1 VGLSE
6 DEVVRRSGASPER
19 VRELAA
25 MGILAPEPGA
35 GEPFRRGDAMRVQL
49 VEELESA
56 GIPAE
61 QVGRAIADGALTLS
75 YLDALPDPPSR
86 SDRTFR
92 DLCAEMQLPFRLLER
107 IYAAFGFPAPRI
119 DDFVRRDELD
129 IVSGLSIL
137 FDAGLDEAEVLRA
150 ARVWGEPQRRV
161 AHHQVHSFHELI
173 EEPFR
178 RQGLSEDQ
186 ALAAT
191 LTQVGVRVIP
201 FVHRLVAWLYARHFE
216 RAATEHRLGHVE
228 RALDAAGLHRRPPP
242 RPAACVFADLS
253 GSTQLT
259 EELGDE
265 AAADMSLRLAVTMQE
280 VADAHDGLVVKML
293 GDGVHFHFQD
303 PRNAVIGSLDFVER
317 AGRHDLPPTHIGV
330 EAGPMTYTDGDYYGL
345 TVILAARIAAA
356 AGPAE
361 VLVGPEARRLT
372 EADDVRFEEVGPISL
387 KGIAKPV
394 RVHRA
399 IRATPLT

>member
-1 VGLSE
+1 M
-6 DEVVRRSGASPER
+6 VRRSGASSER

-25 MGILAPEPGA
+25 MGILAPEPGS

-61 QVGRAIADGALTLS
+61 RVGRAIADGAITLS
-75 YLDALPDPPSR
+75 YLDALPDPPPR
-86 SDRTFR
+86 SDRTFAE
-92 DLCAEMQLPFRLLER
+92 LCAELQMPFRLLAR
-107 IYAAFGFPAPRI
+107 IYAAFGFPAPRP
-119 DDFVRRDELD
+119 DDLVRNDEIE

-150 ARVWGEPQRRV
+150 ARVWGEPQRLV
-161 AHHQVHSFHELI
+161 AHHQVYSFHELM

-178 RQGLSEDQ
+178 RQGLSDDQ
-186 ALAAT
+186 ALAAA

-259 EELGDE
+259 EELGDD
-265 AAADMSLRLAVTMQE
+265 AAADMSLRLAETMQE
-280 VADAHDGLVVKML
+280 IADTHDGLVVKML
-293 GDGVHFHFQD
+293 GDGVHFHFRE
-303 PRNAVIGSLDFVER
+303 PRNAVIGSLDFVEL
-317 AGRHDLPPTHIGV
+317 AGRHDLPPTHVGV
-330 EAGPMTYTDGDYYGL
+330 EAGPMTYSDGDYYGL
-345 TVILAARIAAA
+345 TVIVAARIAGEAA
-356 AGPAE
+356 PAE
-361 VLVGPEARRLT
+361 VLVGPEARRLS
-372 EADDVRFEEVGPISL
+372 EADDLRFEDVGPMAL

-394 RVHRA
+394 RVSRA
-399 IRATPLT
+399 VRERP

>member
-1 VGLSE
+1 
-6 DEVVRRSGASPER
+6 
-19 VRELAA
+19 
-25 MGILAPEPGA
+25 M
-35 GEPFRRGDAMRVQL
+35 
-49 VEELESA
+49 
-56 GIPAE
+56 
-61 QVGRAIADGALTLS
+61 
-75 YLDALPDPPSR
+75 
-86 SDRTFR
+86 
-92 DLCAEMQLPFRLLER
+92 PFRLLER

-119 DDFVRRDELD
+119 DDVVRRDELD

-178 RQGLSEDQ
+178 RQGLSDDQ

-201 FVHRLVAWLYARHFE
+201 FVHQLVAWLYARHFE

-228 RALDAAGLHRRPPP
+228 RALDAAGLHRRPTP

-265 AAADMSLRLAVTMQE
+265 AAADMSLRLAETMQE
-280 VADAHDGLVVKML
+280 VADKHDGLVVKML
-293 GDGVHFHFQD
+293 GDGVHFHFRD
-303 PRNAVIGSLDFVER
+303 PTNAVIGSLDFVEL
-317 AGRHDLPPTHIGV
+317 ADRHDLPPTHVGV

-345 TVILAARIAAA
+345 TVIVAARIAGK

-361 VLVGPEARRLT
+361 VLVGPEARRLA
-372 EADDVRFEEVGPISL
+372 EADAVRFEDMGPIPL

-394 RVHRA
+394 QISRA
-399 IRATPLT
+399 VRTGA

>member
-1 VGLSE
+1 VGLTE
-6 DEVVRRSGASPER
+6 DEIVRRSGASSER

-25 MGILAPEPGA
+25 MGILAPEPGS

-61 QVGRAIADGALTLS
+61 QVSRAIDDGALTLS
-75 YLDALPDPPSR
+75 YLDALPDPPPR
-86 SDRTFR
+86 SDRTFGE
-92 DLCAEMQLPFRLLER
+92 LCAELQMQFRLLER
-107 IYAAFGFPAPRI
+107 IYAAFGFPAPRP
-119 DDFVRRDELD
+119 DDFVRHDELG

-178 RQGLSEDQ
+178 RQGLSDDQ

-191 LTQVGVRVIP
+191 LTQVGVRLLP
-201 FVHRLVAWLYARHFE
+201 FVHQLVTWLYARHFE

-228 RALDAAGLHRRPPP
+228 RALDAAGLHRGPTP

-265 AAADMSLRLAVTMQE
+265 AAADMSLRLAETMQE

-303 PRNAVIGSLDFVER
+303 PRNAVIGSLDFVEL
-317 AGRHDLPPTHIGV
+317 ADRHDLPPAHVGV

-345 TVILAARIAAA
+345 TVIVAARIAAA

-361 VLVGPEARRLT
+361 VLVGPEGRKLA
-372 EADDVRFEEVGPISL
+372 EADDVRFEDMGPMPL

-394 RVHRA
+394 RVYRA
-399 IRATPLT
+399 FRGRL